1 MAPLTTLPNRKRHDS
16 QSCRELNWIL
26 ITDFILVFIVL
37 ELCQCVVTLRVWH
50 LFYRSRFIRGLA
62 IAIMIASVAGVATIG
77 GAAFKAIKTA
87 MYGLSTN
94 KGNPAMLFVIYLPAL
109 VVHTTMLSLTI
120 YRFVISSTALP
131 GRGIVHRFLK
141 EGLFMYLFAAGT
153 IVYEIV
159 ALSLTKPSDVP
170 VYYSALGG
178 EIAVAATV
186 VSVCRAM
193 LSIRSLAATCHVDP
207 AWLLNHAELSRVQ
220 WRRGTSEG
228 EIFVE
233 VNEMDVVLPCR
244 SQPSPDMQTEHPC
257 SV

>member
-1 MAPLTTLPNRKRHDS
+1 
-16 QSCRELNWIL
+16 NWIL
-26 ITDFILVFIVL
+26 ITDFALVFVVL

-62 IAIMIASVAGVATIG
+62 IVIMIASAAGVATAG
-77 GAAFKAIKTA
+77 GAAFNAIKTA
-87 MYGLSTN
+87 MYELSDPSFI
-94 KGNPAMLFVIYLPAL
+94 KGNPRMLFVIYLPAL

-141 EGLFMYLFAAGT
+141 EGLFMYVFAAGT

-159 ALSLTKPSDVP
+159 ALSLTKPSDIP
-170 VYYSALGG
+170 VSFQRLRSR
-178 EIAVAATV
+178 IAVAATV

-233 VNEMDVVLPCR
+233 VNEMDVVLSCR
-244 SQPSPDMQTEHPC
+244 SQPSPDVQTEHPC